1 MLRQIHAH
9 DHSRFGVRA
18 HLHVVARRDRVVAV
32 LHQAR
37 FRLAHT
43 DPRWL
48 AFLLALAPLLH
59 FLQLL
64 QRLLQ
69 SLLTLS
75 LGSFP
80 RLPLPPLARL
90 ALGILLYQLT
100 DGFQPLLHR
109 WFAPERIHSR

>member
-1 MLRQIHAH
+1 
-9 DHSRFGVRA
+9 
-18 HLHVVARRDRVVAV
+18 
-32 LHQAR
+32 
-37 FRLAHT
+37 
-43 DPRWL
+43 
-48 AFLLALAPLLH
+48 
-59 FLQLL
+59 LL

-109 WFAPERIHSR
+109 WFAPERIHSRPRPDFGSVVHHPFQADQFGLL